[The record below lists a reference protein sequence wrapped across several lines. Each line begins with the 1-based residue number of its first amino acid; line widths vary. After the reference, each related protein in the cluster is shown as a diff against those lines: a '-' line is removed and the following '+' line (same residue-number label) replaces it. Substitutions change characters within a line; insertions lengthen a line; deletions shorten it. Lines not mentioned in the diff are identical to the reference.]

1 MDDKYEFEAPQYVD
15 FNNLTENDD
24 NIDEFFNVDME
35 SGEAWVTANNTLERS
50 SIKSEGEKPP
60 DMDVDGPQSMSV
72 DVTVSNP
79 PPTGVL
85 NSNQIRKAPSNM
97 VTSWGGPVTRILSNG
112 PIKSQHRKVPSNLVT
127 SWEGPV
133 TKVLERGHHS
143 QSKPT
148 HSRKNPQGKVG
159 RADLQSTVQD
169 VFANTRKTPKHLH
182 QTPRRFAKG
191 SSRLLGCTPKRL
203 GTNSLEP
210 RLAVPRPRTQIQ
222 KSLNTPTA
230 RKYRRNSKSPAAPIP
245 FPKTP
250 AVMQRYKNRMLE
262 NEIRRVHDQHKVTGN
277 EFKSQAQLIQKFQHS
292 TPTRFR
298 TRPVTKSIPVDV
310 SKLSVLGPNLV
321 GAKPKVSGT
330 RLAEAAP
337 SSSLNVATKATIVQS
352 ISSYDK
358 DNPSVKRKELRNCL
372 GVRGKDKSAI
382 TIPAPFKFTTEQ
394 RAEERL
400 KFETLLREKENAAME
415 KRKQADEEKEKEER
429 EALVKARRALV
440 HKAQPIKCSKPLM
453 IRKSEKTPT
462 NPVTPHFQKT
472 ASQRRNN

>member
-1 MDDKYEFEAPQYVD
+1 MG
-15 FNNLTENDD
+15 
-24 NIDEFFNVDME
+24 IDEFFNVDME

-79 PPTGVL
+79 PPTGIL
-85 NSNQIRKAPSNM
+85 NSNLIRKTPSNM

-112 PIKSQHRKVPSNLVT
+112 PIKSQQRKVPSNLVT

-133 TKVLERGHHS
+133 TKVLGRGHQS

-148 HSRKNPQGKVG
+148 HLRKNLQGKVG

-222 KSLNTPTA
+222 RSLNTPTA

-298 TRPVTKSIPVDV
+298 TRPVTKSNPVDV
-310 SKLSVLGPNLV
+310 PKLTVSGPSQLGV
-321 GAKPKVSGT
+321 KPKVSSS
-330 RLAEAAP
+330 RFAESAS

-352 ISSYDK
+352 ISSFDK
-358 DNPSVKRKELRNCL
+358 DNPSYKRLRNGI

-394 RAEERL
+394 RAEDRL
-400 KFETLLREKENAAME
+400 KFDILLREKENAAME
-415 KRKQADEEKEKEER
+415 KRKQVVEEKEKEER
-429 EALVKARRALV
+429 EGLVKARRALV

-453 IRKSEKTPT
+453 IRKSEKIPT
-462 NPVTPHFQKT
+462 NPVTPQFQKT
-472 ASQRRNN
+472 ATHRRNN